1 MKFGPERRI
10 RKRPEFQ
17 SLQAQGRRAVS
28 PHFVFIIAAAAA
40 PDALPR
46 LGITVTKRVGNAVRR
61 SRIKRIVRA
70 AFQQENGLVPRGY
83 DLVIIARKDDPDL
96 CPADV
101 VAQFRNSAK
110 KLLASLAAHSGRAAP
125 PS

>member
-17 SLQAQGRRAVS
+17 SLQAQGQRAVS
-28 PHFVFIIAAAAA
+28 PHFVFIIAPA
-40 PDALPR
+40 PATDALPR

-70 AFQQENGLVPRGY
+70 AFQRENGLVPQGY
-83 DLVIIARKDDPDL
+83 DLVVIARKDDPEL

-110 KLLASLAAHSGRAAP
+110 KLLRSLTVRPGLAAP

>member
-1 MKFGPERRI
+1 MKFGPQRRI

-17 SLQAQGRRAVS
+17 ALQAQGRRAVS
-28 PHFVFIIAAAAA
+28 PHFVFIIAAA
-40 PDALPR
+40 PVVDALPR

-83 DLVIIARKDDPDL
+83 DLVVIARKDDPQL
-96 CPADV
+96 RPTDV
-101 VAQFRNSAK
+101 VAEFRNCARR
-110 KLLASLAAHSGRAAP
+110 LLRSQATPSGLAAP